1 MSNITYCTDGKI
13 VMGQYAL
20 NFTNKDISQQPK
32 AGAKY
37 V

>member
-1 MSNITYCTDGKI
+1 MSNITYCTDDKI

-20 NFTNKDISQQPK
+20 NFANKDIFQQPK
-32 AGAKY
+32 AGETY